1 MKGLVY
7 CAIQFLLC
15 LVIIIAGHQ
24 LYEYLK
30 KQHTQ
35 PVTKNM
41 YANQI
46 EKYKELVEEIQ
57 YEHQTQKS
65 MEEDLYTYMMDDL
78 RKDNTQ
84 R

>member
-1 MKGLVY
+1 MKGIGGLV
-7 CAIQFLLC
+7 IQFLLC
-15 LVIIIAGHQ
+15 LVIIVAGHQ
-24 LYEYLK
+24 LYEYIK
-30 KQHTQ
+30 KQHTK

-57 YEHQTQKS
+57 YDHQNHKS

-78 RKDNTQ
+78 ASSLST
-84 R
+84 